1 MASIGD
7 QTSVGDDTQRDRG
20 AAQGTATPDT
30 SGEDTDEGLSKS
42 EAFDVLRNSRRR
54 SAIAS
59 LRENGGRMSI
69 RELTKCVA
77 AREYDVDPEALT
89 ADQYKRV
96 YTGLYQCHLERADD
110 FGVVDFDTEEN
121 TVELRDQA
129 AALDPYLGG
138 SETDETVRVELAVA
152 AITTLLVALG
162 AVAAGPLSAIPMT
175 VVVGL
180 PILSLVGLS
189 LLQLS

>member
-1 MASIGD
+1 MVSIGGR
-7 QTSVGDDTQRDRG
+7 TSVGNDTQQDG
-20 AAQGTATPDT
+20 GTAQGPAAQDTPDQ
-30 SGEDTDEGLSKS
+30 DTDEALSKS
-42 EAFDVLRNSRRR
+42 ESFDVLRNSRRR

-59 LRENGGRMSI
+59 LQENGGRMSV

-77 AREYDVDPEALT
+77 AKEYNVDPEALT

-110 FGVVDFDTEEN
+110 FGVVDFDSEEN
-121 TVELRDQA
+121 TVELQDRA
-129 AALDPYLGG
+129 AALDPYMEG

-175 VVVGL
+175 AVVGL